1 MIDVPSWFRKDKEE
15 GVGTVGELP
24 PLPTE
29 ARLPEI
35 PNFSEADHEA
45 KIYSDAAVQLHRHR
59 KQVAD
64 LEKEKDDLRVQL
76 AEATLGHNG
85 NHKKIVALELENN
98 QLRTDIQTLQS
109 DLNDLKR
116 YLSLQKQVYDRFN
129 IKAPEKK
136 PRKKKEK
143 KPEPETPA
151 GTA

>member
-1 MIDVPSWFRKDKEE
+1 
-15 GVGTVGELP
+15 VGTVGEMP

-59 KQVAD
+59 KEVAD
-64 LEKEKDDLRVQL
+64 LKNEIDSLRVQL

-85 NHKKIVALELENN
+85 SHKKIAVLELENS
-98 QLRTDIQTLQS
+98 QLRTEIQTLQS

-143 KPEPETPA
+143 PAPEPVPD
-151 GTA
+151 GQ